1 MRQKEK
7 PPGTL
12 PGGFLVIDRPYCD
25 MNWKDQLAL
34 VTAAGP
40 PEGVI
45 WTVTFSPAERVF
57 VETSGVQSVA
67 FPVIVQVSMAV
78 VGAEFLRTVNVQVA
92 GLTGALFTLARR
104 FLTPPEAD
112 ADTGT
117 QWGGRGDPITHG
129 PPGGE

>member
-12 PGGFLVIDRPYCD
+12 PGGFLVINRPYCD

-34 VTAAGP
+34 VAAAGT

-45 WTVTFSPAERVF
+45 WTVTLSAAERVF
-57 VETSGVQSVA
+57 VVRSVQSVA
-67 FPVIVQVSMAV
+67 APVIVQVSTEV
-78 VGAEFLRTVNVQVA
+78 TRPKFLRTVNIQDGPVPGA
-92 GLTGALFTLARR
+92 GFTLARR

-117 QWGGRGDPITHG
+117 QWGGTGVPIVHG

>member
-25 MNWKDQLAL
+25 MNWKDQLVL
-34 VTAAGP
+34 VAAAGD
-40 PEGVI
+40 PEGAI
-45 WTVTFSPAERVF
+45 WTVTLSAAERVF
-57 VETSGVQSVA
+57 VVRSVQSVA
-67 FPVIVQVSMAV
+67 APVIVQVSMAV
-78 VGAEFLRTVNVQVA
+78 ARPKFLRTVNAQDAVPPGA
-92 GLTGALFTLARR
+92 GFTLARR

-117 QWGGRGDPITHG
+117 QWGGTGVPTVHG
-129 PPGGE
+129 PPGDE